1 MTVIVYGIK
10 NCDTVKKVRK
20 WLDENSIDYQF
31 HDFRIDGI
39 DRKLIEKWL
48 QRLDWNVLL
57 NTSGTTWRKLP
68 EQDRQGINKSKAI
81 QLMLAQP
88 TLIKRPVLSND
99 GQFYVGFK
107 AKQYESI
114 FK

>member
-68 EQDRQGINKSKAI
+68 EQDRQGIIKSKAI
-81 QLMLAQP
+81 KLMLAQP

-107 AKQYESI
+107 AV
-114 FK
+114 